1 MSRISGIS
9 NRVDDPVALNIMWN
23 RLVGISEECWLTI
36 WRTAFSIIIGEV
48 QDFACDILDAS
59 GYSLAHSPRSMPA
72 FSLTLP
78 RAARE
83 VLARYPA
90 SDFHVGD
97 VFITNDP
104 WICVGHL
111 PDLAVLS
118 PVLRDRRLVGFI
130 GSIAHCSDIGGTRDS
145 AHAREVYEEGLQIPP
160 IRFVTAGVVSPDV
173 VALIRQNVRN
183 PDMVLGDIQ
192 AQISANRV
200 GIDRLLAFMDEYDL
214 DDLSELAEVVQG
226 RAEAAMRAAV
236 GAIPDGFYTHEVELS
251 ALGRPLRL
259 PIQIRVEGDDLY
271 VTYDGAPPQVEQ
283 GAVNSTLSYTEA
295 HTVYALKCLLTPDIF
310 SNAGCY
316 RPFHV
321 DAPDGSIM
329 NCRYPAAVNIRTVS
343 GWYCAPAVFGA
354 LAAVL
359 PHRVQAFTGL
369 PMGAGAYGF
378 ERDGRRFNDSLLQGG
393 GLGGSAQGDGLSAVL
408 FPTSAAN
415 TSIELYESR
424 TPLLVECKELIP
436 DSGGAGR
443 HRGGLGQ
450 RLRIRKLYEDGQP
463 VLFSLTPHGIGVD
476 TPGLF
481 GGRHGKRGTVRLED
495 ASGIVAVDNRLAGEP
510 ELRTT
515 DQRIILELAGG
526 SGYGLADERPIEEVQ
541 ADLDRG
547 LVTTAGLADYGCSLD
562 HDGRVTRRVR
572 PQ

>member
-1 MSRISGIS
+1 MKRTSGVS
-9 NRVDDPVALNIMWN
+9 NRLDDPVALNIMWN

-90 SDFHVGD
+90 GEYRDGD

-111 PDLAVLS
+111 PDLAVIS
-118 PVLRDRRLVGFI
+118 PVVREQKLVGFL

-160 IRFVTAGVVSPDV
+160 IRFVSAGVVNSDL
-173 VALIRQNVRN
+173 VAMIRQNVRN

-192 AQISANRV
+192 AQVSANRV
-200 GIDRLLAFMDEYDL
+200 GIERLLAFMDEYDL
-214 DDLSELAEVVQG
+214 DDLAELAEVVQG

-236 GAIPDGFYTHEVELS
+236 EAIPDGLYTHEVELS

-259 PIQIRVEGDDLY
+259 PIQIQVKGSDIY
-271 VTYDGAPPQVEQ
+271 VDYEGAPPQIEQ
-283 GAVNSTLSYTEA
+283 GAVNSTLSFTEA
-295 HTVYALKCLLTPDIF
+295 HTVYALKCMLTPDIL

-321 DAPDGSIM
+321 NAPEGSIM
-329 NCRYPAAVNIRTVS
+329 NCRYPASVYMRTMS
-343 GWYCAPAVFGA
+343 GWGCAPAVFGA
-354 LAAVL
+354 LANAL
-359 PHRVQAFTGL
+359 PDRVQSFTGL
-369 PMGAGAYGF
+369 PMGAGAYGY
-378 ERDGRRFNDSLLQGG
+378 ERDGRRFNDSMLQGG
-393 GLGGSAQGDGLSAVL
+393 GQGASQRRDGLNTVL
-408 FPTSAAN
+408 FPPSAAN
-415 TSIELYESR
+415 TSIEIYESR

-450 RLRIRKLYEDGQP
+450 RLRIRKLYDDGRP

-481 GGRHGKRGTVRLED
+481 GGRPGKRGTVRLED
-495 ASGIVAVDNRLAGEP
+495 SDGASVAVDDDLAGEP
-510 ELRTT
+510 ELR
-515 DQRIILELAGG
+515 DIDHRIVLELAGG
-526 SGYGLADERPIEEVQ
+526 SGYGPANERALKDIQ
-541 ADLDRG
+541 SDFDRG
-547 LVTTAGLADYGCSLD
+547 LISPAGLVDYGCRLD
-562 HDGRVTRRVR
+562 MHGGVERSADA
-572 PQ
+572 

>member
-1 MSRISGIS
+1 MTRRRSEL
-9 NRVDDPVALNIMWN
+9 DDPVALNIMWS
-23 RLVGISEECWLTI
+23 RLVGITEECWLTI

-48 QDFACDILDAS
+48 QDFACDILDAGGS
-59 GYSLAHSPRSMPA
+59 SLAHSPRSMPA

-83 VLARYPA
+83 VLKLYPA
-90 SDFHVGD
+90 QDYRDGD

-111 PDLAVLS
+111 PDLAVIS
-118 PVLRDRRLVGFI
+118 PVMREGKLVGFV

-160 IRFVTAGVVSPDV
+160 IRFLSAGVVNTDLM
-173 VALIRQNVRN
+173 AMIRQNVRN
-183 PDMVLGDIQ
+183 PDMVLGDIH

-214 DDLSELAEVVQG
+214 SDLSGLAEVVQG

-236 GAIPDGFYTHEVELS
+236 EAIPDGLYTNEVELS
-251 ALGRPLRL
+251 ALGRPMRL
-259 PIQIRVEGDDLY
+259 PIQIRVEGSELY
-271 VTYDGAPPQVEQ
+271 VDYDGAPPQVEQ

-295 HTVYALKCLLTPDIF
+295 HSVYALKCLLTPDIL

-321 DAPDGSIM
+321 TAPEGSIM
-329 NCRYPAAVNIRTVS
+329 NCRFPAAVNIRTVS
-343 GWYCAPAVFGA
+343 GWYCAPAIFGA
-354 LAAVL
+354 LASAL
-359 PHRVQAFTGL
+359 PERVQAFTGL
-369 PMGAGAYGF
+369 PMGAGAYGY

-393 GLGGSAQGDGLSAVL
+393 GLGGGSNHDGHSAVL

-415 TSIELYESR
+415 TSIEIYESR
-424 TPLLVECKELIP
+424 TPLLVECKELIA
-436 DSGGAGR
+436 DSGGPGR

-450 RLRIRKLYEDGQP
+450 RLRIRKLYDDGRP

-476 TPGLF
+476 MPGLF
-481 GGRHGKRGTVRLED
+481 GGKAGRRGTVRLER
-495 ASGIVAVDNRLAGEP
+495 GNTVVAVDDDVAGEP
-510 ELRTT
+510 SVTSSAEYVV
-515 DQRIILELAGG
+515 LELAGG
-526 SGYGLADERPIEEVQ
+526 SGYGLASERPLEQIQ
-541 ADLDRG
+541 ADFDRG
-547 LVTTAGLADYGCSLD
+547 LITKSGLTEYGCALNN
-562 HDGRVTRRVR
+562 DGRVSR
-572 PQ
+572 Q

>member
-9 NRVDDPVALNIMWN
+9 NQVDDPVALNIMWN

-78 RAARE
+78 RAARV

-90 SDFHVGD
+90 SDYRDGD

-118 PVLRDRRLVGFI
+118 PVIRDRRLVGFI

-160 IRFVTAGVVSPDV
+160 IRFVTAGVANPDV

-183 PDMVLGDIQ
+183 SDMVLGDIQ

-214 DDLSELAEVVQG
+214 DDLSELATVVQG
-226 RAEAAMRAAV
+226 RAEAAMRTAV
-236 GAIPDGFYTHEVELS
+236 GAITDGLYTHEVDLS

-259 PIQIRVEGDDLY
+259 PIQIQVKGEDLY
-271 VTYDGAPPQVEQ
+271 VTYDGAPPQLEQ
-283 GAVNSTLSYTEA
+283 GAVNSTLSFTEA
-295 HTVYALKCLLTPDIF
+295 HTVYALKCMLTPDIL

-321 DAPDGSIM
+321 DAPEGSIM

-354 LAAVL
+354 LASAR
-359 PHRVQAFTGL
+359 PDRVQSFTGL

-393 GLGGSAQGDGLSAVL
+393 GLGGSAHGDGLSAVL

-424 TPLLVECKELIP
+424 APLLVECKELIP

-450 RLRIRKLYEDGQP
+450 RLRIRKLYDDGQP

-495 ASGIVAVDNRLAGEP
+495 ASGIVATDDQLAGEP

-515 DQRIILELAGG
+515 DQRIVLELAGG
-526 SGYGLADERPIEEVQ
+526 SGYGPPEKRPIEEVQ
-541 ADLDRG
+541 VDFDRG
-547 LVTTAGLADYGCSLD
+547 LVTTAGLAVYGCNVD
-562 HDGRVTRRVR
+562 HDGRVARTMGG
-572 PQ
+572 Q